1 MDGAG
6 TARRRVAVII
16 GKRGLQLGR
25 NSLTMNETKLD
36 LFLHKISSIV
46 KQILEWALYRPLMT

>member
-1 MDGAG
+1 
-6 TARRRVAVII
+6 VAVII

-46 KQILEWALYRPLMT
+46 KQIL